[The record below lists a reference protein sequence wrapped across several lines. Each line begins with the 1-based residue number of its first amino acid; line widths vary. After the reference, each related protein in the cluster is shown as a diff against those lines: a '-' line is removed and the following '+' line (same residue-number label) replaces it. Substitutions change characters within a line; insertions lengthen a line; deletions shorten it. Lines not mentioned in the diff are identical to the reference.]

1 MSKEKPNPLKLVNEI
16 VIGIYTQISG
26 LEHELST
33 VVNMQQ
39 RSMTV
44 NTAEGSSF
52 FSYINRRKIPH
63 KLHLLSYMNM

>member
-1 MSKEKPNPLKLVNEI
+1 MSKEKSNPLKLVNEI

-26 LEHELST
+26 LEHELSA

-44 NTAEGSSF
+44 SNILILSHSHL
-52 FSYINRRKIPH
+52 RKRIHH
-63 KLHLLSYMNM
+63 KLHLLNYMNM

>member
-33 VVNMQQ
+33 VINMQQ
-39 RSMTV
+39 RSILV
-44 NTAEGSSF
+44 CDICYIF
-52 FSYINRRKIPH
+52 F
-63 KLHLLSYMNM
+63 

>member
-1 MSKEKPNPLKLVNEI
+1 MRHFSIGLCDKQETPSLQEMSKEKPNPLKLVNEI

-26 LEHELST
+26 LEHELSA

-44 NTAEGSSF
+44 SDSS
-52 FSYINRRKIPH
+52 
-63 KLHLLSYMNM
+63 LSK

>member
-1 MSKEKPNPLKLVNEI
+1 VDETFFDWFVTDKQETPSLQEMSKEKPNPLKLVNEI

-26 LEHELST
+26 LEHELSA

-44 NTAEGSSF
+44 SDSS
-52 FSYINRRKIPH
+52 
-63 KLHLLSYMNM
+63 LSK

>member
-1 MSKEKPNPLKLVNEI
+1 MNSVPDERSCVEYLLGSARMSKEKTNPLKLVNEI

-39 RSMTV
+39 RSITV
-44 NTAEGSSF
+44 STTGN
-52 FSYINRRKIPH
+52 
-63 KLHLLSYMNM
+63 